1 MRILGIDPGLEHT
14 GWGVIESAGS
24 RISFVAA
31 GVINTK
37 PKDDIARR
45 LVKIDAELGIVLEI
59 WKPDTAAVEE
69 TFVNK
74 NAASSLKLGQARG
87 VALLVPAR
95 AGLNVAEYSTNLI
108 KKSVV
113 GNGHAAKD
121 QIGLMVKM
129 LLPGCGEH
137 GSDACD
143 ALAVAICHAHHAQSN
158 QVILAQTR
166 HSGGRRNL

>member
-1 MRILGIDPGLEHT
+1 MRIIGIDPGLEHT
-14 GWGVIESAGS
+14 GWGIIDSEGS

-31 GVINTK
+31 GVINTS
-37 PKDDIARR
+37 PKNPAPDR
-45 LVKIDAELGIVLEI
+45 LVKIDAELQKILDL

-87 VALLVPAR
+87 IALLVPAR
-95 AGLNVAEYSTNLI
+95 AGLKVAEYATNLI

-113 GNGHAAKD
+113 GNGHAEKS
-121 QIGLMVKM
+121 QVGLMVRM
-129 LLPGCGEH
+129 LLTGCAEQGE
-137 GSDACD
+137 DACD

-158 QVILAQTR
+158 HTILAVLK
-166 HSGGRRNL
+166 GK

>member
-24 RISFVAA
+24 RISFIAA
-31 GVINTK
+31 GVINTN
-37 PKDDIARR
+37 PKEEIAQR
-45 LVKIDAELGIVLEI
+45 LVKIDAELAFILEK
-59 WKPDTAAVEE
+59 WTPDQAAVEE

-87 VALLVPAR
+87 IALLVPAR
-95 AGLNVAEYSTNLI
+95 AGLQVFEYATNLI

-113 GNGHAAKD
+113 GNGHADKN
-121 QIGLMVKM
+121 QIGLMVRM
-129 LLPGCGEH
+129 LLPTCGEH

-158 QVILAQTR
+158 QMIHNALK
-166 HSGGRRNL
+166 GR

>member
-1 MRILGIDPGLEHT
+1 MKILGIDPGLEHT
-14 GWGVIESAGS
+14 GWGVVESSGS

-31 GVINTK
+31 GVINTSLK
-37 PKDDIARR
+37 SPIAER
-45 LVKIDAELGIVLEI
+45 LVKIDFELGKIINL

-95 AGLNVAEYSTNLI
+95 AGLDVAEYSTNLI

-113 GNGHAAKD
+113 GNGHADKT
-121 QIGLMVKM
+121 QIGMMVRM
-129 LLPGCGEH
+129 LLPNCGEQ
-137 GSDACD
+137 GLDACD
-143 ALAVAICHAHHAQSN
+143 ALAVAICHAHHAQSSN
-158 QVILAQTR
+158 TILNALK
-166 HSGGRRNL
+166 GR